1 MRKIE
6 YGVEI
11 LFKNDRYTTPVTFEF
26 YLAKKTNHI
35 NVFESHKKV
44 FAAMKMTDNTTNII
58 TKKKSSRSSRLL
70 PRKTNMSRTIPSH
83 QRSKTTEK
91 SVCTLLSGIINRDEQ
106 IQVWRKKCNISSPKK
121 HLHKVRKVQHVQGKQ
136 H

>member
-1 MRKIE
+1 
-6 YGVEI
+6 
-11 LFKNDRYTTPVTFEF
+11 
-26 YLAKKTNHI
+26 
-35 NVFESHKKV
+35 
-44 FAAMKMTDNTTNII
+44 MKMIDNTTNII

-70 PRKTNMSRTIPSH
+70 PRRTNMSRTIPSH

-106 IQVWRKKCNISSPKK
+106 IQVWRKECNISSPKK